1 MRSMS
6 YSSPR
11 HLCYWA
17 LLSGNG
23 KSDAAHN
30 RALTKVALQ
39 GLVLDCSLG
48 TGVTDQT
55 FLIPWLDVQNLKCCV
70 ARLIF

>member
-1 MRSMS
+1 MS

-17 LLSGNG
+17 PLSGKG
-23 KSDAAHN
+23 KSDAVLSLT
-30 RALTKVALQ
+30 LTKVALQ

-48 TGVTDQT
+48 AGITDEL
-55 FLIPWLDVQNLKCCV
+55 FLYL
-70 ARLIF
+70 RLTCKI